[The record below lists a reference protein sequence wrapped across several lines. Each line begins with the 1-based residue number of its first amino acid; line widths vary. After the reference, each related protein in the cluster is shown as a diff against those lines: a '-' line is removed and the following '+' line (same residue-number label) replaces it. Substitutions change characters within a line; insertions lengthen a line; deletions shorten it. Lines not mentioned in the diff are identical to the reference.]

1 MITVQSIMSI
11 MAAQK
16 NDKDKDKDKD
26 KDDDSAE
33 YYFFY
38 NGCAEGMT
46 DKKIP
51 ITDNA
56 THRQSLFS

>member
-26 KDDDSAE
+26 DDGAE
-33 YYFFY
+33 YYFF
-38 NGCAEGMT
+38 
-46 DKKIP
+46 
-51 ITDNA
+51 
-56 THRQSLFS
+56 L